1 MRITALLAFLA
12 ILAVEQD
19 VRAEAS
25 HHQGASP
32 GQVAVLGIDRL
43 AAGHVAPS
51 DWELRTF
58 GSFLTA
64 SERLDA
70 SADRVPLTAGGSLQ
84 NYALNVY
91 AERRFGERWAASVL
105 LAGQA
110 LHIDGA
116 QTSDTIWSLS
126 DSYATGRYTLPIEG
140 GALTGLIAVKVP
152 GTYPESEATGAKQV
166 DQETRLLLSVHE
178 LGTPRLSLLVGVGY
192 KLRFSGIEDEV
203 LPTLVL
209 PVRLTPALT
218 ATASLSGGIA
228 IGGAGGTPK
237 DTLTPGL
244 TLSFAATRSAEV
256 FASYYRTVF
265 GHNVVDAH
273 IATLGVSLGL

>member
-1 MRITALLAFLA
+1 MKVALVAM
-12 ILAVEQD
+12 LAVLAMA
-19 VRAEAS
+19 RNAGAEAS

-32 GQVAVLGIDRL
+32 GQVAALGVDRL
-43 AAGHVAPS
+43 AAGHGAQS
-51 DWELRTF
+51 SWDLRTF

-70 SADRVPLTAGGSLQ
+70 SADRVPLSAGGSIQ

-116 QTSDTIWSLS
+116 QTSDTVWSLS
-126 DSYATGRYTLPIEG
+126 DSYATGRYTVPFEG

-166 DQETRLLLSVHE
+166 DQETRLLVSLHE
-178 LGTPRLSLLVGVGY
+178 LGSTHVSLLVGVGY

-203 LPTLVL
+203 LPMLVL
-209 PVRLTPALT
+209 PVRIASGFT
-218 ATASLSGGIA
+218 ATASLTGGIA
-228 IGGAGGTPK
+228 IGGAGSTPK
-237 DTLTPGL
+237 DMLTPGL
-244 TLSFAATRSAEV
+244 TLSYAATSRTEV
-256 FASYYRTVF
+256 FASYYRTIY

>member
-1 MRITALLAFLA
+1 MRGAAVLFFLA
-12 ILAVEQD
+12 ILAIAQD
-19 VRAEAS
+19 ARGEAS

-70 SADRVPLTAGGSLQ
+70 SADRVPLTSGGSIQ

-91 AERRFGERWAASVL
+91 AERRFGGGWAASVL
-105 LAGQA
+105 VAGQA
-110 LHIDGA
+110 LHVDGA
-116 QTSDTIWSLS
+116 QTSDTVWSLS
-126 DSYATGRYTLPIEG
+126 DSYATARYTLPVEG

-166 DQETRLLLSVHE
+166 DQETRLLFSLHE
-178 LGTPRLSLLVGVGY
+178 LGTPSLSLLVGVGY
-192 KLRFSGIEDEV
+192 KLRFGGIEDEV

-209 PVRLTPALT
+209 PVRIAPAFT

-228 IGGAGGTPK
+228 IGGAGSVPK
-237 DTLTPGL
+237 DSLTPGL
-244 TLSFAATRSAEV
+244 TLSFAVTRSAEL
-256 FASYYRTVF
+256 FASYYRTVY

-273 IATLGVSLGL
+273 IATLGVALGL